1 MEDIPSPKCGGND
14 KFTEREVKE
23 LLSPTHMKNRIQ
35 LIKKLLSF
43 RLRYEGFGEVW
54 VEMELLHLGLFPLQL
69 FWFKKKILNQTLP
82 EHRMKTQRKNS
93 LCQYQ
98 KKPQVR
104 PPTLSLLTIN

>member
-43 RLRYEGFGEVW
+43 GLRNEGFRW
-54 VEMELLHLGLFPLQL
+54 VGIKMEILNFRLFSLQL
-69 FWFKKKILNQTLP
+69 FVA
-82 EHRMKTQRKNS
+82 KT
-93 LCQYQ
+93 YE
-98 KKPQVR
+98 
-104 PPTLSLLTIN
+104 TLSYLSAEWKTKG